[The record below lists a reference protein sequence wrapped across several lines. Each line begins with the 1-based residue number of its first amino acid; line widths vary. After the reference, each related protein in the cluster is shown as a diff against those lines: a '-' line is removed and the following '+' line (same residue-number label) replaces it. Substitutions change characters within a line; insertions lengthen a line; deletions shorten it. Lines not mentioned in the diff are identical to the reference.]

1 VIANNHGPAR
11 LLLNE
16 TTPRG
21 HWLSV
26 RLRGV
31 KSNRDGIGARLTVR
45 LSDKGT
51 NNRVLYGRVHADGSY
66 LSASDVRVHF
76 GVGDA
81 WHATIRADWR
91 GGGTEEWDKIP
102 LDSQV
107 TLREGG
113 GRPH

>member
-16 TTPRG
+16 TAPRG

-45 LSDKGT
+45 PSDTGT
-51 NNRVLYGRVHADGSY
+51 NRGVLYGRVHTDGSY

-76 GVGDA
+76 GLGDA
-81 WHATIRADWR
+81 RGATILAEWP
-91 GGGTEEWDKIP
+91 GGVTEEWDKIP
-102 LDSQV
+102 IDSQV
-107 TLREGG
+107 ELREGA
-113 GRPH
+113 GRRH